1 MLCLCVSLRAWCSGV
16 ALYPDPAQRSVEVGS
31 CFFFVRVP
39 SRSALPLHTELQ
51 QVVTLLPVSL
61 CASVCGRANV
71 LCSVLGK
78 ALHVTSLNTAPSPPT
93 RRRRS
98 GGAPRTAGVVAR
110 VARIPTESRSD
121 AEREKDLSNPLRTF
135 EESTLVSLLLA
146 SAPSPCPAQPCAVQ
160 RASCVCLLQSWMCL
174 CARAHALSST
184 RVAAVSASPETAHYT
199 QRDNADSVFCMALT
213 AAHMLARK
221 CSR

>member
-1 MLCLCVSLRAWCSGV
+1 MCARVHAVPVHAWWCSGV

-31 CFFFVRVP
+31 CFFFACVS
-39 SRSALPLHTELQ
+39 SRSMLPLHTELQ
-51 QVVTLLPVSL
+51 VTLLPVPL
-61 CASVCGRANV
+61 CASVCGRASV
-71 LCSVLGK
+71 LCSLLGK
-78 ALHVTSLNTAPSPPT
+78 ALHVTSLNTAPSPPS

-135 EESTLVSLLLA
+135 EESTLVSNKLLA

-160 RASCVCLLQSWMCL
+160 HASYVCLLQSWLCL
-174 CARAHALSST
+174 CVRAHALSST
-184 RVAAVSASPETAHYT
+184 RVAAVS
-199 QRDNADSVFCMALT
+199 M
-213 AAHMLARK
+213 
-221 CSR
+221 